1 MTIKQL
7 KRVFNSE
14 LTNLY
19 PQNEIDSF
27 FYILSEEYLDLSK
40 VDLALNFNDEIKIP
54 KTFHLALNQLT
65 DQKPIQYIIGKTEF
79 YGLNF
84 TVNSHV
90 LIPRPETEELV
101 DWIIK
106 DRNNYFPNSS
116 KINILDIGT
125 GSGCIAISLDKNII
139 NSKVYAVDI
148 SKKALETAQ
157 KNSSNN
163 KTNVE
168 FIEKNILN
176 DDTQILSDKFDIIVS
191 NPPYVRNLEKQE
203 IQANVLKNEPHLALF
218 VTDDNP
224 LLFYD
229 AICNFAIKNLTSS
242 GVLYFEINQYLGK
255 ETTDLLHQK
264 GFKNIELRKDVFNND
279 RMIRANM

>member
-40 VDLALNFNDEIKIP
+40 VDIALNFNDEIKIP